1 MPVLMLLAAHRVMT
15 PSTSSSSRTVS
26 PTHEPPHNKSV
37 TFAPLSPSST
47 STHATSHNRRNSDPS
62 SDRPNIPRLHRR
74 RHRNPSRSPSPTS
87 SDEVEVLPDRFDKD
101 GRPLDANGHVNPKE
115 TEMVERIVHDFEDAI
130 EGRQSWRSLLQGFFE
145 EAGGGGGRR
154 R

>member
-1 MPVLMLLAAHRVMT
+1 M
-15 PSTSSSSRTVS
+15 
-26 PTHEPPHNKSV
+26 
-37 TFAPLSPSST
+37 
-47 STHATSHNRRNSDPS
+47 
-62 SDRPNIPRLHRR
+62 
-74 RHRNPSRSPSPTS
+74 
-87 SDEVEVLPDRFDKD
+87 EVLPDRFDKD